1 MMDLLD
7 HSYQPTLDEIGEYI
21 GNPVFGKFC
30 SEIGDKYKGKE
41 KIEFSSCN
49 WERGWNV
56 KFKKSGKSL
65 CTVYPRESYFTVM
78 LVVGLKEKELFESML
93 SNCTKKCKKYMNRQK
108 RETDRDG

>member
-7 HSYQPTLDEIGEYI
+7 HSYQPTLDEISEYI

-30 SEIGDKYKGKE
+30 SEIRDKYKGKE

-56 KFKKSGKSL
+56 
-65 CTVYPRESYFTVM
+65 
-78 LVVGLKEKELFESML
+78 
-93 SNCTKKCKKYMNRQK
+93 
-108 RETDRDG
+108 